1 METGTV
7 SRRKRHNSSVLGLII
22 WPSERLKLRA
32 RSSLISQCHQPRDYI
47 DRLAF
52 QLSIQFSQ
60 QQRKPALP
68 PLIYRWIA
76 WKGRNSISAIRP
88 VFENEISI
96 DLEKRRRFC
105 VKVCPLQLLI
115 TYVFFSLSL
124 FLRVIQQEYSLFYV
138 STIDPPS
145 SMLIARYEVSYEI
158 IYLHNAIRFPYR
170 GELKKKKKKRK

>member
-76 WKGRNSISAIRP
+76 WFRGDETPSLRFDLSSG
-88 VFENEISI
+88 NEISI

-115 TYVFFSLSL
+115 TYVFVFLSL
-124 FLRVIQQEYSLFYV
+124 FLRVIQQEYNLFYV

-170 GELKKKKKKRK
+170 GELKKKK